1 MIKTINDVH
10 QQFAD
15 YFGSEKLK
23 PFIYLLSK
31 RLSEGNICLPLSD
44 ITKEENEKVAEL
56 YHAELSTIEELC
68 AEHLVHPESGQP
80 FIIHKNKMYFQRYFH
95 YETII
100 LKKLKEFIGNEETVF
115 EERVNLLLS
124 QKNVIT
130 KLFPK
135 KSLQDSEDTPD
146 WQLVAA
152 INAVINNFTIITG
165 GPGTGKTTT
174 VAKILSILFHANP
187 DLKIALAAPTGK
199 AATRMAESLKNANS
213 DLDGFLTEK
222 LETLIPSTIHRL
234 LKPIKG
240 SHYFRHNHENL
251 LNFDVVI
258 VDESSMIDTALFAK
272 LIDAISS
279 KTRLILL
286 GDKDQLASV
295 EAGSLFGDLCK
306 ALPATNQFSKE
317 RIQLIHS
324 FISNAAELSSVKMS
338 ENNHPLFQ
346 HIIELKY
353 SHRFKNDEG
362 IGKFSKAIIENNPAG
377 IESFFDHPDH
387 QVKIDWQND
396 EDIFNEFIRGYSS
409 FIKETDTLSAIKKL
423 NQLRVLCAIREGERG
438 LYAIN
443 KKIENYLIQK
453 RLIKYTGDFYENRPI
468 MITGNN
474 YELELFNGDVGIIR
488 KNEKGVA
495 MAWFENADGSLR
507 SVFPAFISNP
517 ETVYAM
523 TIHKSQGSEFNK
535 VLIILPDQD
544 IAILTR
550 ELLYTA
556 ITRAREKV
564 IVQAKKEVILNAANA
579 RVKRTSGIAERLIA
593 D

>member
-23 PFIYLLSK
+23 PYAYLLSR

-44 ITKEENEKVAEL
+44 ISKEENEKVAEI
-56 YHAELSTIEELC
+56 YHTELATLKELS
-68 AEHLVHPESGQP
+68 AEPLVDSESGQP

-100 LKKLKEFIGNEETVF
+100 LKKLKEFIANEETVF
-115 EERVNLLLS
+115 EKRVDLLLS
-124 QKNVIT
+124 QKNVISN
-130 KLFPK
+130 LFSK
-135 KSLQDSEDTPD
+135 KSLHDSEDTPD

-187 DLKIALAAPTGK
+187 DLKVALAAPTGK

-213 DLDGFLTEK
+213 DLDESLKEK

-234 LKPIKG
+234 LKTIKG
-240 SHYFRHNHENL
+240 SHYFRHNHENP

-272 LIDAISS
+272 LLDAISP

-306 ALPATNQFSKE
+306 ALPATNQFSQE

-324 FISNAAELSSVKMS
+324 FTSHAAKLSPAKMS

-353 SHRFKNDEG
+353 SHRFKDDEG
-362 IGKFSKAIIENNPAG
+362 IGKFSKAIIENNGPA
-377 IESFFDHPDH
+377 IQSFFDHPDH
-387 QVKIDWQND
+387 QVKIDWKSD

-409 FIKETDTLSAIKKL
+409 FIKETDTLSALKKL

-438 LYAIN
+438 LYATN

-453 RLIKYTGDFYENRPI
+453 HLVKYTGDFYENRPI
-468 MITGNN
+468 MVTSNN

-495 MAWFENADGSLR
+495 MAWFENADGSLK
-507 SVFPAFISNP
+507 SVFPAFISNL

-556 ITRAREKV
+556 ITRAKEKV
-564 IVQAKKEVILNAANA
+564 IVQGKKEVIVNAANA
-579 RVKRTSGIAERLIA
+579 RVKRTSGIAERFIA

>member
-23 PFIYLLSK
+23 PFVYLLSR
-31 RLSEGNICLPLSD
+31 RLSEGNICLPLPD
-44 ITKEENEKVAEL
+44 ITKEENEKVAEI
-56 YHAELSTIEELC
+56 YHAELPTINELC
-68 AEHLVHPESGQP
+68 AEPLVHSENGQP

-100 LKKLKEFIGNEETVF
+100 LKKLKELIANEETVYT
-115 EERVNLLLS
+115 ERVNLLLS
-124 QKNVIT
+124 QKIVIS
-130 KLFPK
+130 KLFSK
-135 KSLQDSEDTPD
+135 NMQDSEDTPD

-152 INAVINNFTIITG
+152 INTVINNFTIITG

-174 VAKILSILFHANP
+174 VAKILSILFHADP
-187 DLKIALAAPTGK
+187 TLKVALAAPTGK
-199 AATRMAESLKNANS
+199 AATRMAESLKNSNS
-213 DLDGFLTEK
+213 GSDEFLNEK

-272 LIDAISS
+272 LLDAISP

-306 ALPATNQFSKE
+306 ALPATNQFSEE

-324 FISNAAELSSVKMS
+324 FISNAAKFSPVIMNEI
-338 ENNHPLFQ
+338 NHPLFQ
-346 HIIELKY
+346 HIIELKH
-353 SHRFKNDEG
+353 SHRFKNEEG
-362 IGKFSKAIIENNPAG
+362 IGKFSKGIIENNPDA

-387 QVKIDWQND
+387 QVKIDWKND
-396 EDIFNEFIRGYSS
+396 GDIFNEFIRGYSS
-409 FIKETDTLSAIKKL
+409 FIRETDTLSALKKL

-468 MITGNN
+468 MVTGNN

-495 MAWFENADGSLR
+495 MAWFENADGSLK
-507 SVFPAFISNP
+507 SVFPAFISNA

-544 IAILTR
+544 MAILTR

-556 ITRAREKV
+556 ITRAKENV
-564 IVQAKKEVILNAANA
+564 IVQAKKEVIMKTANA
-579 RVKRTSGIAERLIA
+579 HVKRTSGIAERFIS